1 MFEQLECLQVF
12 FFIIN
17 LLRIYVYIAIT
28 TITTIT
34 IIKTITEITIAIK
47 MPANF

>member
-1 MFEQLECLQVF
+1 MLAGV

-17 LLRIYVYIAIT
+17 LLRIYVYLAIT

-34 IIKTITEITIAIK
+34 IIKTITITEITIAIK